1 MPKPPC
7 PFCGASTSVVYR
19 SQRRARVS
27 SDGYTRRRRCAEC
40 GRDWPTIEVL
50 DVERFVRE
58 AEALPKV
65 AINAPRD
72 ASRSTDE

>member
-19 SQRRARVS
+19 SQRRARVN

-40 GRDWPTIEVL
+40 GRDWPTIETI
-50 DVERFVRE
+50 DMDRFARE
-58 AEALPKV
+58 LEGHDATGKV
-65 AINAPRD
+65 FR
-72 ASRSTDE
+72 